1 MWNSIKEIL
10 QNEKGK
16 CIIIEDGKPV
26 FVLLS
31 VEEYLALKERK
42 QDVAAVSSEIRAA
55 SSLIQDNDFEKL
67 LASQP
72 QELEAIPAKVEI
84 ENEKKIRLEDLPF

>member
-16 CIIIEDGKPV
+16 CIIIEDGKPA
-26 FVLLS
+26 FVLLP
-31 VEEYLALKERK
+31 VDEYLALKGQK
-42 QDVAAVSSEIRAA
+42 QDVKTASSEIRAA
-55 SSLIQDNDFEKL
+55 SSLVQDNDFEKL

-72 QELEAIPAKVEI
+72 QELPVMVEV